1 MDIEPTP
8 VGIHSIR
15 VAVEF
20 ILAWLSIEFNFFNK
34 KNRLNY
40 SESKRSQKHN
50 IKNQITNIFKWFHR
64 EFLVHFFAKY
74 GLKLAKIVFIGVN
87 DNPTIADS
95 STDTVENMKI
105 EFIEN
110 EIKKSIQ
117 QKIKLYRAKE
127 LNNMSDKTY
136 QDFINAGSQFGSLR
150 FARKCRSILNSQF
163 KYKRNNYGV
172 FNDPEEKIKYYLRL
186 QKDNLNIVE
195 NTIHIRLAGDGTH
208 IGKNFSV
215 LNFSFSFL
223 NKHSNEEMSVSSVT
237 GIFLLGVFKIKSEC
251 YTSLKEA
258 LKELV
263 AHLKKIKEI
272 DIDGVKFKIEY
283 WLGGDM
289 NFFLLILGNIF
300 FSHKI

>member
-1 MDIEPTP
+1 M
-8 VGIHSIR
+8 
-15 VAVEF
+15 
-20 ILAWLSIEFNFFNK
+20 
-34 KNRLNY
+34 
-40 SESKRSQKHN
+40 
-50 IKNQITNIFKWFHR
+50 
-64 EFLVHFFAKY
+64 
-74 GLKLAKIVFIGVN
+74 KLAKIVFIGVN

-117 QKIKLYRAKE
+117 QKVKLYRAKE

-163 KYKRNNYGV
+163 KYKRNNFGV

-208 IGKNFSV
+208 IEKNFSV

-251 YTSLKEA
+251 YTSLKKA

-263 AHLKKIKEI
+263 AHLK
-272 DIDGVKFKIEY
+272 
-283 WLGGDM
+283 
-289 NFFLLILGNIF
+289 
-300 FSHKI
+300 